1 MSAERVD
8 ALACDDSAGAEII
21 AADSDDA
28 DQTNINLGG
37 DLDCEKES
45 ESDGR
50 LIVQTADVADLLS
63 QPLDTD
69 RYAKEWNEFDRV
81 KKKSYWPLVLDW

>member
-8 ALACDDSAGAEII
+8 SLACNDSAGAELV

-28 DQTNINLGG
+28 DQTNVNLGG
-37 DLDCEKES
+37 DLDCENAS
-45 ESDGR
+45 ESDDR
-50 LIVQTADVADLLS
+50 LIVRTADVVDLLS

-69 RYAKEWNEFDRV
+69 RHTKEWNEFDRV
-81 KKKSYWPLVLDW
+81 RKKSYWPLVLDW